1 MSRHIETPIRGLV
14 RGVSQGALWGERNFN
29 SLPLLCDNDDKGYEK
44 AALLALPGAPLSSAD
59 SSLPPV
65 CPPAAVIIISIL
77 LIVIIMIS
85 CLVKMNIVIMKS
97 GVLWSGPQLL
107 CSLQQ

>member
-1 MSRHIETPIRGLV
+1 MSSHIEKPIRGLV
-14 RGVSQGALWGERNFN
+14 RGVYQGALWGEIST

-85 CLVKMNIVIMKS
+85 CLVKMNIVIMKL

-107 CSLQQ
+107 CSLQR